1 MNRIRLMAGKCA
13 QKKPLDAAIFS
24 PGATIEA
31 WDRFFCATCQMERPI
46 AIRVRFG
53 RNRMP
58 RCEICVAKR
67 EAVKRGAGR
76 KPNPRHYAEDLEMP
90 IETHIPDSVVAAYD
104 ESRE

>member
-1 MNRIRLMAGKCA
+1 
-13 QKKPLDAAIFS
+13 
-24 PGATIEA
+24 
-31 WDRFFCATCQMERPI
+31 
-46 AIRVRFG
+46 
-53 RNRMP
+53 MP